1 MAYRMLIADD
11 EKRTRESI
19 ASFIDW
25 GSIGVEIAGLA
36 GNGMEALEMIRRDPP
51 DILLSDIRMP
61 HLDGIC
67 LARTVSE
74 EYPDCRII
82 FLSGYT
88 DKEYLKSAI
97 TLKVENYIEKPI
109 DPEELMETVRSI
121 VRSLDDSAKAPKLLK
136 DLKHTSRLIR
146 SEIAALLLTS
156 GESGYI
162 EAYSRFYPLY
172 FNWKHDSDFTIAAVH
187 IHEKDLNGDRLQEIA
202 EGMYDA
208 AEGLPGAEIF
218 ISPMAGGDFAWI
230 SSSMPDEPIKA
241 LFKRMAE
248 AGADSVS
255 GGITHSSSISELPD
269 AWHRALLSKE
279 ASFYF
284 GRGHLIGSEELS
296 SLSDDLP
303 PGLLMDLPETYDE
316 SISIFDTLAGCMY
329 RDIHAVQDWLYRFYL
344 MMMEWTVNGNTMKKE
359 DFIGLTLS
367 DVRSL
372 ILYGM
377 NVFNTLGNNQYNTKV
392 KNALHYI
399 LWHYADAN
407 LSIKMIADKVG
418 LSQNYLSNLFKQETG
433 NTVNSFIIDVRIE
446 KTQKLL
452 RTTDLKLYEISPK
465 VGIPDPN
472 YLSIVFK
479 NRTGMTPSEYRL
491 QERRNA

>member
-1 MAYRMLIADD
+1 
-11 EKRTRESI
+11 
-19 ASFIDW
+19 
-25 GSIGVEIAGLA
+25 
-36 GNGMEALEMIRRDPP
+36 
-51 DILLSDIRMP
+51 
-61 HLDGIC
+61 
-67 LARTVSE
+67 
-74 EYPDCRII
+74 
-82 FLSGYT
+82 
-88 DKEYLKSAI
+88 
-97 TLKVENYIEKPI
+97 
-109 DPEELMETVRSI
+109 
-121 VRSLDDSAKAPKLLK
+121 
-136 DLKHTSRLIR
+136 
-146 SEIAALLLTS
+146 
-156 GESGYI
+156 
-162 EAYSRFYPLY
+162 
-172 FNWKHDSDFTIAAVH
+172 
-187 IHEKDLNGDRLQEIA
+187 
-202 EGMYDA
+202 
-208 AEGLPGAEIF
+208 
-218 ISPMAGGDFAWI
+218 
-230 SSSMPDEPIKA
+230 
-241 LFKRMAE
+241 MAE
-248 AGADSVS
+248 AEADSVS
-255 GGITHSSSISELPD
+255 GGITHASSISELPD

-284 GRGHLIGSEELS
+284 GRGHLLGSEELS
-296 SLSDDLP
+296 GLSDDLP

-316 SISIFDTLAGCMY
+316 SISIFDTLAGCRY

-344 MMMEWTVNGNTMKKE
+344 MMMEWTVNGNTMRKE

-367 DVRSL
+367 EVRSL

-479 NRTGMTPSEYRL
+479 NRTGITPSEYRL
-491 QERRNA
+491 QERRNS